1 MVTETIYRTTI
12 LGGNADC
19 MLLFVGFDQHI
30 VFVLNGVKSLIHFT
44 LEDTATR
51 KLLFLAGGLHVVRI
65 GRLRISFVDLSLPPN
80 NKWKSVA
87 ALLTRSVLE
96 DDDNW
101 PLSIAKSE
109 WFKTRTILEV
119 MEHQPPSI
127 SLTEVS
133 HNYGVWF
140 LLYWSFRRL

>member
-12 LGGNADC
+12 LRGNADC

-80 NKWKSVA
+80 NK
-87 ALLTRSVLE
+87 
-96 DDDNW
+96 
-101 PLSIAKSE
+101 
-109 WFKTRTILEV
+109 
-119 MEHQPPSI
+119 
-127 SLTEVS
+127 
-133 HNYGVWF
+133 
-140 LLYWSFRRL
+140 